1 MGGRCCLTLRME
13 WRENEHKR
21 ECGLLQPGRGNEAFL
36 SSLWRFSVLGRK
48 SGEDLHF
55 QQEATCDKMWQ
66 RASSV
71 TGWLREGCAG
81 GGCCQYSRSGQL
93 LRSRHAPYTDT
104 ELCLGPCLTVLQK
117 LFVSMKCGMSLGALS
132 WLWESSSFNYFI
144 YLYVER

>member
-1 MGGRCCLTLRME
+1 MNT
-13 WRENEHKR
+13 K

-55 QQEATCDKMWQ
+55 QQEATCDKMGQ

-71 TGWLREGCAG
+71 TGWLREGCTG
-81 GGCCQYSRSGQL
+81 GRCCQYSRSGQL

-117 LFVSMKCGMSLGALS
+117 LFVSMKCGLSLGPLS
-132 WLWESSSFNYFI
+132 WLWESSSFKYFI